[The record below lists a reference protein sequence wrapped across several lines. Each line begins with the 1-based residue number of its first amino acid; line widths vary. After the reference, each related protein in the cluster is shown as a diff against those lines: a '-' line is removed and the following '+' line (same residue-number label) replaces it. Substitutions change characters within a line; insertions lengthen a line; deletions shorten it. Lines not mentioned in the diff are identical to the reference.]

1 MDQIYAAQTISVT
14 ELKRNYAAV
23 LREAEGEAVAVLNK
37 NKPESYL
44 VPAEVYRRLIERLE
58 DLEDAMVILERAG
71 EKGEHVMTMADFR
84 NGKDI

>member
-1 MDQIYAAQTISVT
+1 MEQIFATQTVTVT

-44 VPAEVYRRLIERLE
+44 VPAGVYQYLIERLE
-58 DLEDAMVILERAG
+58 DLEDSLLVLERQH
-71 EKGEHVMTMADFR
+71 EPTVKVSLEDLR
-84 NGKDI
+84 DGKDI